1 MQNCVWKK
9 RPKNTSG
16 GPSGDPFWDPKWPQ
30 IDVGGTKIAK
40 IFDQK
45 SSWNEFRIPDGPR
58 IASGTFPGGGHILLD
73 QAGEIHPACKGES
86 PSHLDSKDFSW
97 AGVSPPSFGDF
108 LDFVLCFVVCFG
120 SSLLFLS
127 LGSFKIHFE
136 MVFLLCFQLLRE
148 FGRFLMNFETICHV
162 FSIVF
167 TCFSEN
173 FQT

>member
-58 IASGTFPGGGHILLD
+58 IDSGPFPGGVTVLD

-86 PSHLDSKDFSW
+86 PS
-97 AGVSPPSFGDF
+97 P
-108 LDFVLCFVVCFG
+108 
-120 SSLLFLS
+120 
-127 LGSFKIHFE
+127 LGSNCTSWVGDGTPPIWRF
-136 MVFLLCFQLLRE
+136 
-148 FGRFLMNFETICHV
+148 FGN
-162 FSIVF
+162 S
-167 TCFSEN
+167 
-173 FQT
+173 